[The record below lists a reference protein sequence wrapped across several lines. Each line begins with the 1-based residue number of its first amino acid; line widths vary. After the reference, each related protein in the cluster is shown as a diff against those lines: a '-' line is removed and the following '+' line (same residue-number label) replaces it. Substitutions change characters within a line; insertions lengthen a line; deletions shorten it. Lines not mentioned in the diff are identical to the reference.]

1 MMMQVERRKSATA
14 RIVSAPS
21 SARRLPLVYV
31 TGTGCDG
38 QLFDTTPDDLVVV
51 PDQESVEA
59 MGANVVATAPDRF
72 VLVGHSLGGYVALTV
87 AARAPNR
94 VAGLVLISTSARADS
109 AERQVSRHVLLE
121 LLDRDF
127 EAWTER
133 LAGLLVCN
141 VSESTVRRSDLV
153 AMLRRVGRDTIR
165 RQLRAALL
173 RGDLS
178 EIIADISAPTVV
190 ISGTD
195 DRVVEHEAASELASA
210 LRARFVAIEGCGHL
224 PPLEQPAVTRAVI
237 EDHRMRSATRTE
249 SRVRVSRSP
258 RQGAREERIP

>member
-1 MMMQVERRKSATA
+1 MQVERRKSATA

-153 AMLRRVGRDTIR
+153 AMLRELLDGDVETVENPLVCIGEFCPVELVDRPNLFAAAGVDVGQQEPSNVP
-165 RQLRAALL
+165 QLR
-173 RGDLS
+173 D
-178 EIIADISAPTVV
+178 EIP
-190 ISGTD
+190 
-195 DRVVEHEAASELASA
+195 
-210 LRARFVAIEGCGHL
+210 
-224 PPLEQPAVTRAVI
+224 
-237 EDHRMRSATRTE
+237 
-249 SRVRVSRSP
+249 SR
-258 RQGAREERIP
+258 RE